1 MLRIL
6 TSAALIAVA
15 LSATTARADSTVIDA
30 GGEPDAIPPYVEDV
44 VAGGKHWR
52 FETDYGPVHVWMP
65 PDYWHPKAGI
75 VVYVH
80 GFWTNVDDAWTE
92 HRLAE
97 QFLASKQNALF
108 IVPEAPSGLHDGT
121 RWPNLGDLI
130 REVRKQTKVRRPWGH
145 VVVIGHS
152 GAYRTMT
159 NWLDYRHL
167 DHLIL
172 LDALY
177 GREEEFDRW
186 LNARRRSNRMIIV
199 AADTIKVAE
208 PFVRRQ
214 RDAVS
219 LDLMPE
225 FYEDF
230 NETERN
236 AKLIYIRSQFE
247 HMDLVTD
254 GKAIPVLLRLT
265 RLGRVK
271 YR

>member
-1 MLRIL
+1 MVRPVTHALF
-6 TSAALIAVA
+6 AAVLLAPA
-15 LSATTARADSTVIDA
+15 ARADTLLVDA
-30 GGEPDAIPPYVEDV
+30 GGEPDATPAYVEDV

-52 FETDYGPVHVWMP
+52 FETNCGPVHVWQP
-65 PDYWHPKAGI
+65 PGYWAPTAGI

-80 GFWTNVDDAWTE
+80 GFWTHVDEAWVE

-108 IVPEAPSGLHDGT
+108 IVPEAPAGLHE
-121 RWPNLGDLI
+121 RPLWPELGELI
-130 REVRKQTKVRRPWGH
+130 QEVRKQTRVKRPWGH

-159 NWLDYRHL
+159 NWLDYREL
-167 DHLIL
+167 DHMIL

-177 GREEEFDRW
+177 GREEEFARW
-186 LNARRRSNRMIIV
+186 LYARRRSNRLIV
-199 AADTIKVAE
+199 LAADTIKVAE
-208 PFVRRQ
+208 PFARKQQ
-214 RDAVS
+214 RAMM

-230 NETERN
+230 HESEKN
-236 AKLIYIRSQFE
+236 AKLLYIRSQFE
-247 HMDLVTD
+247 HMDLVTN
-254 GKAIPVLLRLT
+254 GKVIPVLLRLT
-265 RLGRVK
+265 GLGRVK